1 MYYSFLRIV
10 KFLCNYELGNPK
22 YILMFA
28 GIGSGA
34 LVVISLVIVA
44 CVKKS
49 RSTSLQ
55 GEYISLHPCV
65 EYLYHKYKERCKC
78 IREPNNQIIQ
88 IMTIPIWKM
97 MNKSHVILVLQK

>member
-1 MYYSFLRIV
+1 
-10 KFLCNYELGNPK
+10 
-22 YILMFA
+22 MFA

-65 EYLYHKYKERCKC
+65 EDLYHKYK
-78 IREPNNQIIQ
+78 NDVSVLYDQTIQ
-88 IMTIPIWKM
+88 LFR
-97 MNKSHVILVLQK
+97 S

>member
-1 MYYSFLRIV
+1 
-10 KFLCNYELGNPK
+10 
-22 YILMFA
+22 MFA

-34 LVVISLVIVA
+34 LVVISLGIVA

-49 RSTSLQ
+49 RSAPLQ

-65 EYLYHKYKERCKC
+65 EYLYHKERCKC
-78 IREPNNQIIQ
+78 IREPKNQIIQ

>member
-1 MYYSFLRIV
+1 MFGNILFLRIIE
-10 KFLCNYELGNPK
+10 FSYDHELGNPK

-49 RSTSLQ
+49 RSAPLQ

-65 EYLYHKYKERCKC
+65 ENL
-78 IREPNNQIIQ
+78 
-88 IMTIPIWKM
+88 
-97 MNKSHVILVLQK
+97 